1 MGIGFRN
8 NYLLL
13 GLLFV
18 ASSFVRR
25 WEGWGGVI
33 LVPEWRGDGAGQA
46 SFGKYELEGTCHVN
60 LPSPSF
66 HPGRIAGRDRDYRRT
81 SPLTSVSRLFG
92 MGFAHKK
99 LEMPLRSLFLLN
111 EPNDQRLTHE
121 GDFE

>member
-1 MGIGFRN
+1 MFGQRH
-8 NYLLL
+8 L
-13 GLLFV
+13 V
-18 ASSFVRR
+18 ALD
-25 WEGWGGVI
+25 EK
-33 LVPEWRGDGAGQA
+33 L
-46 SFGKYELEGTCHVN
+46 
-60 LPSPSF
+60 
-66 HPGRIAGRDRDYRRT
+66 RDRQMVAGVANHNLGSRLQLHQAGGLAESDRRT